1 VKGSQFK
8 ATQLEV
14 GCSKP
19 NSGSSAFLQ
28 GFIVREIEEIEM
40 FNGGVK

>member
-1 VKGSQFK
+1 VKGSQLE
-8 ATQLEV
+8 ATQVEV

-28 GFIVREIEEIEM
+28 GSIARKIEEIEM